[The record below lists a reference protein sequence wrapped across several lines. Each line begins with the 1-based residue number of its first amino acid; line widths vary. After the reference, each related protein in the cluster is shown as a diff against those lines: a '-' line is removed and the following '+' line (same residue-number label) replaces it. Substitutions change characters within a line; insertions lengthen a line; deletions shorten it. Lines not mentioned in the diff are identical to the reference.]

1 MAKGKISIEGDN
13 VSLIFNNGSQSTR
26 TLKDLQKFYCLL
38 VGSDVQANDSTCY
51 LLQFRNELW
60 LIPEL
65 TPGSADFRQ
74 WFDRLS
80 HDNKAIV
87 ATIDYLPFSWRS
99 VMFIL
104 PGLEANLNI
113 LKLSEFNKIKERLSI
128 VNNMTI
134 EEAF

>member
-1 MAKGKISIEGDN
+1 MAKGRISIEGDN
-13 VSLIFNNGSQSTR
+13 VTLIFNNGSQSTR
-26 TLKDLQKFYCLL
+26 SLSDLQYFYCLL

-51 LLQFRNELW
+51 LLLFSNELW

-74 WFDRLS
+74 WFARLNN
-80 HDNKAIV
+80 DNKAIV
-87 ATIDYLPFSWRS
+87 ATIDSLPFSWRS
-99 VMFIL
+99 VMLIL

-113 LKLSEFNKIKERLSI
+113 LKLSEFNKIKEKLSI